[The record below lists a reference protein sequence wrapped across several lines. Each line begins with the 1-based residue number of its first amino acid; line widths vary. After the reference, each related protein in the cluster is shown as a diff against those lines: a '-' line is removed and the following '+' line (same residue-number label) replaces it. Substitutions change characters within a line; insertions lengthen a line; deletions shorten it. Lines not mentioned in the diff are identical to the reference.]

1 MKKIIYFNQK
11 RSDDETVKLINY
23 MCHGWTSLTDHVFLG
38 FILNVSDYNIGVDIN
53 NKNYIGCHYFYLDEP
68 YDDHGNDINSCKKK
82 PHILMFGGNDDI
94 SYFKRFIDEKLAI
107 KYFENLEKITND
119 IIEQC
124 YYFN

>member
-53 NKNYIGCHYFYLDEP
+53 NK
-68 YDDHGNDINSCKKK
+68 
-82 PHILMFGGNDDI
+82 
-94 SYFKRFIDEKLAI
+94 KL
-107 KYFENLEKITND
+107 YRMSLFLSR
-119 IIEQC
+119 
-124 YYFN
+124 

>member
-1 MKKIIYFNQK
+1 
-11 RSDDETVKLINY
+11 
-23 MCHGWTSLTDHVFLG
+23 
-38 FILNVSDYNIGVDIN
+38 
-53 NKNYIGCHYFYLDEP
+53 
-68 YDDHGNDINSCKKK
+68 
-82 PHILMFGGNDDI
+82 MFGGNDDI